1 MDIGIS
7 TGCLYPMLTEDCIKA
22 LCDIGFRNFE
32 IFFNT
37 FSELETNYLDN
48 ILKIISPYNARVV
61 SIHPFTSG
69 FESYLLFSNYERR
82 FYDGVAFYE
91 KYFRTAKYIGANKVV
106 LHGLMTVYKSSL
118 TNSEYFRRFDI
129 LQNSASKYNVSL
141 LQENV
146 NLFRSNDIGFIKDMK
161 TEIPLSAGFVCDIKQ
176 AVRGDISPFE
186 MIKTM
191 GNRLGHIHI
200 NDFDNNGKC
209 VLPGKGCFDFDLFF
223 DTIKNTGFDNVIIIE
238 VYRSSFETLNELS
251 DSYEF
256 LKKFL

>member
-7 TGCLYPMLTEDCIKA
+7 TGCLYPMLTEDCLKA

-37 FSELETNYLDN
+37 FSELETDYLDN
-48 ILKIISPYNARVV
+48 ILKIISPYNAKVV

-82 FYDGVAFYE
+82 FYDGVTFYE

-106 LHGLMTVYKSSL
+106 LHGLTTVYKSSM

-129 LQNSASKYNVSL
+129 LQNSAEKYNVSL

-146 NLFRSNDIGFIKDMK
+146 NLFRSNNICFIKDMK
-161 TEIPLSAGFVCDIKQ
+161 TEIPLSAGFVCDVKQ
-176 AVRGDISPFE
+176 AVRGGISPFE
-186 MIKTM
+186 MVQTM
-191 GNRLGHIHI
+191 GSHLRHIHI
-200 NDFDNNGKC
+200 NDFDHDNNC

-223 DTIKNTGFDNVIIIE
+223 DTIKNAGFDNDIIIE

-251 DSYEF
+251 DSYKF

>member
-7 TGCLYPMLTEDCIKA
+7 TGCLYPMLTEDCLKA

-37 FSELETNYLDN
+37 FSELETDYLDN
-48 ILKIISPYNARVV
+48 ILKIISPYNAKVV

-82 FYDGVAFYE
+82 FYDGVTFYE

-106 LHGLMTVYKSSL
+106 LHGLTTVYKSSM

-129 LQNSASKYNVSL
+129 LQNSAEKYNVSL

-146 NLFRSNDIGFIKDMK
+146 NLFRSNNICFIKDMK
-161 TEIPLSAGFVCDIKQ
+161 TEIPLSAGFVCDVKQ
-176 AVRGDISPFE
+176 AVRGSISPFE
-186 MIKTM
+186 MVQTM
-191 GNRLGHIHI
+191 GSHLRHIHI
-200 NDFDNNGKC
+200 NDFDHDNNC
-209 VLPGKGCFDFDLFF
+209 VLPGKGCFDFNLFF
-223 DTIKNTGFDNVIIIE
+223 DTIKNAGFDNDIIIE
-238 VYRSSFETLNELS
+238 VYRSSFETLNELL
-251 DSYEF
+251 DSYKF

>member
-7 TGCLYPMLTEDCIKA
+7 TGCLYPMLTEDCLKA

-37 FSELETNYLDN
+37 FSELETDYLDN
-48 ILKIISPYNARVV
+48 ILKIISPYNAKVV

-82 FYDGVAFYE
+82 FYDGVTFYE

-106 LHGLMTVYKSSL
+106 LHGLTTVYKSSM
-118 TNSEYFRRFDI
+118 TNSEYFTRFDI
-129 LQNSASKYNVSL
+129 LQNSAEKYNVSL

-146 NLFRSNDIGFIKDMK
+146 NLFRSNNICFIKDMK
-161 TEIPLSAGFVCDIKQ
+161 TEIPLSAGFVCDVKQ
-176 AVRGDISPFE
+176 AVRGGISPFE
-186 MIKTM
+186 MVQTM
-191 GNRLGHIHI
+191 GSHLRHIHI
-200 NDFDNNGKC
+200 NDFDHDNNC
-209 VLPGKGCFDFDLFF
+209 VLPGKGCFDFNLFF
-223 DTIKNTGFDNVIIIE
+223 DTIKNAGFDNDIIIE

-251 DSYEF
+251 DSYKF

>member
-7 TGCLYPMLTEDCIKA
+7 TGCLYPMLTEDCLKA

-37 FSELETNYLDN
+37 FSELETDYLDN

-82 FYDGVAFYE
+82 FYDGVTFYE

-106 LHGLMTVYKSSL
+106 LHGLTTVYKSSM

-129 LQNSASKYNVSL
+129 LQNSAEKYNVSL

-146 NLFRSNDIGFIKDMK
+146 K
-161 TEIPLSAGFVCDIKQ
+161 TPEPPVI
-176 AVRGDISPFE
+176 R
-186 MIKTM
+186 
-191 GNRLGHIHI
+191 
-200 NDFDNNGKC
+200 
-209 VLPGKGCFDFDLFF
+209 DLA
-223 DTIKNTGFDNVIIIE
+223 
-238 VYRSSFETLNELS
+238 
-251 DSYEF
+251 
-256 LKKFL
+256 

>member
-37 FSELETNYLDN
+37 FSELETDYLDN

-82 FYDGVAFYE
+82 FYDGVALYE

-146 NLFRSNDIGFIKDMK
+146 NLFRSNNICFIKDMK
-161 TEIPLSAGFVCDIKQ
+161 TEIPLSAGFVCDVKQ
-176 AVRGDISPFE
+176 AVRGGISPFE
-186 MIKTM
+186 MVQTM
-191 GNRLGHIHI
+191 GSHLRHIHI
-200 NDFDNNGKC
+200 NDFDHDNNC
-209 VLPGKGCFDFDLFF
+209 VLPGKGCFDFNLFF
-223 DTIKNTGFDNVIIIE
+223 DTIKNAGVDNDIIIE
-238 VYRSSFETLNELS
+238 VYRSSFETLNELL
-251 DSYEF
+251 DSKKKK
-256 LKKFL
+256 KKFL

>member
-7 TGCLYPMLTEDCIKA
+7 TGCLYPMLTEDCLKA

-37 FSELETNYLDN
+37 FSELETDYLDN
-48 ILKIISPYNARVV
+48 ILKIISPYNAKVV

-82 FYDGVAFYE
+82 FYDGVTFYE

-106 LHGLMTVYKSSL
+106 LHGLTTVYKSSM

-129 LQNSASKYNVSL
+129 LQNSAEKYNVSL

-146 NLFRSNDIGFIKDMK
+146 NLFRSNNICFIKDMK
-161 TEIPLSAGFVCDIKQ
+161 TEIPLSAGFVCDVKQ
-176 AVRGDISPFE
+176 AVRGGISPFE
-186 MIKTM
+186 MVQTM
-191 GNRLGHIHI
+191 GSHLRHIHI
-200 NDFDNNGKC
+200 NDFDHDNNC
-209 VLPGKGCFDFDLFF
+209 VLPGKGCFDFNLFF
-223 DTIKNTGFDNVIIIE
+223 DTIKNAGFDNDIIIE
-238 VYRSSFETLNELS
+238 VYRSSFETLNELL
-251 DSYEF
+251 DSYKF

>member
-7 TGCLYPMLTEDCIKA
+7 TGCLYPMLTEDCLKA

-37 FSELETNYLDN
+37 FSELETDYLDN
-48 ILKIISPYNARVV
+48 ILKIISPYNAKVV

-82 FYDGVAFYE
+82 FYDGVTFYE

-106 LHGLMTVYKSSL
+106 LHGLTTVYKSSM

-129 LQNSASKYNVSL
+129 LQNSAEKYNVSL
-141 LQENV
+141 IQENV
-146 NLFRSNDIGFIKDMK
+146 NLFRSNNICFIKDMK
-161 TEIPLSAGFVCDIKQ
+161 TEIPLSAGFVCDVKQ
-176 AVRGDISPFE
+176 AVRGGISPFE
-186 MIKTM
+186 MVQTM
-191 GNRLGHIHI
+191 GSHLRHIHI
-200 NDFDNNGKC
+200 NDFDHDNNC

-223 DTIKNTGFDNVIIIE
+223 DTIKNAGFDNDIIIE

-251 DSYEF
+251 DSYKF